1 MKILNKFKVKKK
13 FKNSVIAIGNF
24 DGLHLGHR
32 RVIDQARKKAKKNKT
47 SFGLISFE
55 PIPAMFFN
63 QKLKNH
69 RINLLKQKKEQLK
82 KLNLDFLKI
91 IKFSKKFSNTSAEK
105 FIEKIIF
112 NTFNA
117 KYIFVSK
124 NFRFGKKRLGDLKTL
139 KKNEKKF
146 NYKTIITTPFKKNGR
161 VISSTLIRH
170 KISLGKITEANLLLK
185 RHWSVEGKVIKGKR
199 RGRKIGFPTCNIS
212 MKNYITPKLGVYAVI
227 VKFGDLKRKGIANI
241 GYRPTFNGQ
250 NLLLEVNIF
259 GIKKNL
265 YNKVVEISFLKF
277 LRAEKKFK
285 GIKEL
290 KKQIKIDIIKAK
302 NV

>member
-1 MKILNKFKVKKK
+1 MKILNKSKIKKK

-24 DGLHLGHR
+24 DGLHLGHQ

-55 PIPAMFFN
+55 PIPSMFFN
-63 QKLKNH
+63 KNLKNH
-69 RINLLKQKKEQLK
+69 RINILKQKKEQLK

-117 KYIFVSK
+117 KYVFVSK
-124 NFRFGKKRLGDLKTL
+124 NFRFGKKRLGNLKTL
-139 KKNEKKF
+139 KNNEKKF
-146 NYKTIITTPFKKNGR
+146 NYKTIITAPLKRNGR

-170 KISLGKITEANLLLK
+170 KISSGKITEANLLLK
-185 RHWSVEGKVIKGKR
+185 RNWSVEGKVIKGKQ

-212 MKNYITPKLGVYAVI
+212 MKNYITNKLGVYAVI
-227 VKFGDLKRKGIANI
+227 AKFGDLKRKGIANI
-241 GYRPTFNGQ
+241 GYLATFIGKH
-250 NLLLEVNIF
+250 LLVAVNII
-259 GIKKNL
+259 GIKKHW
-265 YNKVVEISFLKF
+265 YNKVIEISFLKF

-285 GIKEL
+285 GI
-290 KKQIKIDIIKAK
+290 
-302 NV
+302 

>member
-1 MKILNKFKVKKK
+1 MKILNKFKIKKK

-69 RINLLKQKKEQLK
+69 RINLLNQKKEQLK

-124 NFRFGKKRLGDLKTL
+124 NFRFGKKRLGNLRTL

-185 RHWSVEGKVIKGKR
+185 RNWSVEGKVIKGKQ

-265 YNKVVEISFLKF
+265 YNKVVDISFLKF

>member
-117 KYIFVSK
+117 KYVFVSK
-124 NFRFGKKRLGDLKTL
+124 NFRFGKKRLGNLKTL
-139 KKNEKKF
+139 KNNEKKF
-146 NYKTIITTPFKKNGR
+146 NYKTIITAPLKRNGR

-170 KISLGKITEANLLLK
+170 KISSGKITEANLLL
-185 RHWSVEGKVIKGKR
+185 RRNWSVEGKVIKGKQ

-227 VKFGDLKRKGIANI
+227 AKFGDLKRKGIANI

-265 YNKVVEISFLKF
+265 YNKVIEISFLKF

-285 GIKEL
+285 GIEEL
-290 KKQIKIDIIKAK
+290 KKQIKIDIIKAI

>member
-1 MKILNKFKVKKK
+1 MKILNKFKIKKK

-69 RINLLKQKKEQLK
+69 RINLLNQKKEQLK

-124 NFRFGKKRLGDLKTL
+124 NFRFGKKRLGNLRTL

-185 RHWSVEGKVIKGKR
+185 RNWSVEGKVIKGKQ

>member
-1 MKILNKFKVKKK
+1 MKILNKFKIKKK

-69 RINLLKQKKEQLK
+69 RINLLNQKKEQLK

-117 KYIFVSK
+117 KYVFVSK
-124 NFRFGKKRLGDLKTL
+124 NFRFGKKRLGNLKTL
-139 KKNEKKF
+139 KNNEKKF
-146 NYKTIITTPFKKNGR
+146 NYKTIITAPLKRNGR

-170 KISLGKITEANLLLK
+170 KISSGKITEANLLLK
-185 RHWSVEGKVIKGKR
+185 RNWSVEGKVIKGKQ

-227 VKFGDLKRKGIANI
+227 AKFGDLKRKGIANI

-265 YNKVVEISFLKF
+265 YNKIIEISFLKF

>member
-1 MKILNKFKVKKK
+1 MKILNKFKIKKK

-124 NFRFGKKRLGDLKTL
+124 NFRFGKKRLGNLRTL

-185 RHWSVEGKVIKGKR
+185 RNWSVEGKVIKGKQ

>member
-1 MKILNKFKVKKK
+1 MKVLNNLKIKKN

-24 DGLHLGHR
+24 DGLHLGHQK
-32 RVIDQARKKAKKNKT
+32 VIHQARKKAKKIKS

-63 QKLKNH
+63 KKLKNH
-69 RINLLKQKKEQLK
+69 RINLLKQKKRQLK

-117 KYIFVSK
+117 KYIYVSK
-124 NFRFGKKRLGDLKTL
+124 NFRFGKKRLGNLKTL
-139 KKNEKKF
+139 KKNENKF
-146 NYKTIITTPFKKNGR
+146 NYKTIVTTPLKRNGK
-161 VISSTLIRH
+161 VISSTLIRN
-170 KISLGKITEANLLLK
+170 KISLGKVTEANLLLN
-185 RHWSVEGKVIKGKR
+185 RNWSVEGKVIKGKQL
-199 RGRKIGFPTCNIS
+199 GRKIGFPTCNIS
-212 MKNYITPKLGVYAVI
+212 IKNYVTPKLGVYAVI
-227 VKFGDLKRKGIANI
+227 AKFGKIKRKGIANI

-265 YNKVVEISFLKF
+265 YNKVIEISFLKF

-285 GIKEL
+285 GIREL
-290 KKQIKIDIIKAK
+290 KEQIKIDKIKTK

>member
-24 DGLHLGHR
+24 DGLHLGHQ

-139 KKNEKKF
+139 QKK
-146 NYKTIITTPFKKNGR
+146 
-161 VISSTLIRH
+161 
-170 KISLGKITEANLLLK
+170 
-185 RHWSVEGKVIKGKR
+185 
-199 RGRKIGFPTCNIS
+199 
-212 MKNYITPKLGVYAVI
+212 
-227 VKFGDLKRKGIANI
+227 
-241 GYRPTFNGQ
+241 
-250 NLLLEVNIF
+250 
-259 GIKKNL
+259 
-265 YNKVVEISFLKF
+265 
-277 LRAEKKFK
+277 
-285 GIKEL
+285 
-290 KKQIKIDIIKAK
+290 
-302 NV
+302 

>member
-185 RHWSVEGKVIKGKR
+185 RNWSVEGKVIKGKR